1 VLLLDSAIAYVAG
14 QVQRAMA
21 ADAAK
26 LKETYP
32 AEAADE
38 RNAETHR
45 LVSFEQTIHAG
56 IDFRGVVPLLL
67 LGTLFFGG
75 IKDGHTLIPAA
86 TIIVATW
93 TCVAGILAASVSV
106 WAGTKALRA
115 PQRRA
120 TTYEEELMALH
131 RTTVR
136 KIVGYDVAL
145 IFTVVTFIVYAIG
158 ITIGV

>member
-1 VLLLDSAIAYVAG
+1 MLLVDSAIAYIAG

-26 LKETYP
+26 LKEAYQT
-32 AEAADE
+32 EAAE
-38 RNAETHR
+38 GRNTDTHR
-45 LVSFEQTIHAG
+45 LVSFEQTIHSG

-86 TIIVATW
+86 SIIVATW
-93 TCVAGILAASVSV
+93 TCVAGILAAGVSV
-106 WAGTKALRA
+106 WASVKTLRPPLLRA
-115 PQRRA
+115 QD
-120 TTYEEELMALH
+120 YEQELKELH
-131 RTTVR
+131 RMTIR
-136 KIVGYDVAL
+136 KVVGYDVAL
-145 IFTVVTFIVYAIG
+145 IFTAVTFIVYAIG